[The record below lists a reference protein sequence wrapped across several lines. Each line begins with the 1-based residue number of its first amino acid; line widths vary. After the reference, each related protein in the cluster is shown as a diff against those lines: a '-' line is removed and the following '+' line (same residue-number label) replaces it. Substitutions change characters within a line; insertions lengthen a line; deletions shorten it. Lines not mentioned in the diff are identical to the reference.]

1 MPDFIDNAQNHSTR
15 PAQWGSSIVLACL
28 LLMVSTV
35 YSASMRFESAGT
47 YVKNNTYYLDSFARL
62 DLGDAPA
69 KALANGVELYFLVEI
84 AVHKNRRW
92 WIDTP
97 VIERRLRYRLYYYDL
112 TRHYRVE
119 NMQSGKST
127 NFRSLAAAL
136 RKLGRLNQ
144 YALMPVTQIDERDS
158 YTASIKV
165 ELDRTR
171 LPGPLM
177 AQALVSKEWQLESE
191 VFRWLLN

>member
-1 MPDFIDNAQNHSTR
+1 MPNVINNN
-15 PAQWGSSIVLACL
+15 
-28 LLMVSTV
+28 LMVPSPLRWNPAWLLAVGLILLATTGNC
-35 YSASMRFESAGT
+35 ASMRFESAGT
-47 YVKNNTYYLDSFARL
+47 YVKDNTYYLDSFARL
-62 DLGDAPA
+62 ELGDAPV
-69 KALANGVELYFLVEI
+69 KALANGVGLYFLVEI

-97 VIERRLRYRLYYYDL
+97 VIERRLRYKLYYYDL

-119 NMQSGKST
+119 NVQTGKSS
-127 NFRSLAAAL
+127 NYRSLAAAL
-136 RKLGRLNQ
+136 RKLGSLNQ
-144 YALMPVTQIDERDS
+144 FALMPVNKVDIKDS
-158 YTASIKV
+158 YTASIRV

-177 AQALVSKEWQLESE
+177 AQALVSKDWQLESE